1 MTLKNHKN
9 HYNVKF
15 LKGYGQSGFLKD
27 NKIIL
32 KNGLNPF
39 SDQQEQEEWF
49 VSNAIRKNR
58 HFWQKED
65 TRRTR

>member
-1 MTLKNHKN
+1 MTLQGQKN

-15 LKGYGQSGFLKD
+15 LKGYGHSVKLKN

-32 KNGLNPF
+32 KNGLSPF

-49 VSNAIRKNR
+49 ITNLMK
-58 HFWQKED
+58 K
-65 TRRTR
+65 RRLF